1 MTAPSAGI
9 VLYRRHGPQLQV
21 LLIHMGG
28 PYWAHKEQGAWSI
41 PKGEYGP
48 DEEPLQ
54 AAQREFFEETG
65 AHVSGPFLAL
75 QPIRQR
81 NGKMV
86 SAWAAE
92 GEFEPSQLKS
102 NLFTLEWPP
111 RSGRM
116 EQFPEADRAAW
127 FSLAEAGDRIIA
139 GQAAL
144 LEQLQSLLSIA
155 PA

>member
-9 VLYRRHGPQLQV
+9 VLYRRREAQLQV

-28 PYWAHKEQGAWSI
+28 PYWAHKDEGAWSI
-41 PKGEYGP
+41 PKGEYDA

-54 AAQREFFEETG
+54 AAQREFLEETG
-65 AHVSGPFLAL
+65 ASLSGPFLAL

-92 GEFEPSQLKS
+92 GDFEPSQLKS
-102 NLFTLEWPP
+102 NLFMLEWPP

-116 EQFPEADRAAW
+116 QQFPEADSAAW
-127 FSLAEAGDRIIA
+127 FSLAEARGRIIA

-144 LEQLQSLLSIA
+144 LEQLQSLLSIP